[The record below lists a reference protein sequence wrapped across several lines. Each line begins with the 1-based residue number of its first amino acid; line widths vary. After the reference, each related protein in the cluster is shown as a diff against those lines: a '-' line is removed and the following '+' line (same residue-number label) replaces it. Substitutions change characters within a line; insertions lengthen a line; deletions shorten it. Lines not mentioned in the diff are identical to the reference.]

1 MKKLFLVMALA
12 LGFAL
17 PQVGEAQLS
26 QAGNAVSQPVQE
38 VQGVTGNYDYQNNR
52 DGYQGNYRDGYQGGA
67 YQGNYGTGYQ
77 YQGGHGGFEGAAH
90 ADHIDPNQEYTVGD
104 VQDNGCGEC
113 YCLCCKY
120 EPCYYNT
127 TRCVSEPVCCK
138 KKCCHYVPRYYE
150 KCCVKYVPQNY
161 TQTCCKYEPE
171 YYYVDETKYVQK
183 KVCDRHCKY
192 VPKYY
197 YKRVAS
203 PAPCCPAP
211 CAPAPVCCP

>member
-1 MKKLFLVMALA
+1 MKKMFLLLTLA
-12 LGFAL
+12 LGFSL
-17 PQVGEAQLS
+17 PQVGQAQLS
-26 QAGNAVSQPVQE
+26 QAGNATMQPAQE
-38 VQGVTGNYDYQNNR
+38 TQGQMSHQGNYDGYQGQMGHQGNY
-52 DGYQGNYRDGYQGGA
+52 DGYQGNYGSGYNYQGA
-67 YQGNYGTGYQ
+67 
-77 YQGGHGGFEGAAH
+77 GGFEGATSAE
-90 ADHIDPNQEYTVGD
+90 HIDPNQEYTVGD

-127 TRCVSEPVCCK
+127 TRCVCEPVCCK

-203 PAPCCPAP
+203 PAPCCP
-211 CAPAPVCCP
+211 PACCN